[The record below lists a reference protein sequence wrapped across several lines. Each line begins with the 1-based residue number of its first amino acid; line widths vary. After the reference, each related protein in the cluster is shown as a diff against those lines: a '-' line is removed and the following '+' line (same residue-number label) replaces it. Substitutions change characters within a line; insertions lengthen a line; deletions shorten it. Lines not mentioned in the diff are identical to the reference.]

1 MQRLMI
7 ADGSDVVRKVG
18 KRILSG
24 FDFLVLEASSS
35 LEALVRCEAE
45 LPNILIVDSTMD
57 GAIEL
62 IVNVRNR
69 RGGPQEDDD
78 GQARRRG
85 RFPAEA
91 VRPQDPDPGLC
102 QPLHRGLNGPITQ
115 VTCQRGRSQ
124 EQAAFFVPVASKWK
138 WKLHKRKPAGKRRV
152 ECLDAGRG
160 VFQALSR

>member
-57 GAIEL
+57 GALEL
-62 IVNVRNR
+62 IGNIRNLPQGKSVRIYYCVV
-69 RGGPQEDDD
+69 
-78 GQARRRG
+78 
-85 RFPAEA
+85 EA
-91 VRPQDPDPGLC
+91 DL
-102 QPLHRGLNGPITQ
+102 
-115 VTCQRGRSQ
+115 
-124 EQAAFFVPVASKWK
+124 KK
-138 WKLHKRKPAGKRRV
+138 MMMGKR
-152 ECLDAGRG
+152 AGADDFLLKPYEIK
-160 VFQALSR
+160 VLHALFDEMLAKATAA